1 MHCSKELTFEEC
13 ELAILR
19 VNVDKMEKKQGKIL
33 VDSPE
38 IQKILDIL
46 KSFISKKKL
55 IIYGG
60 TAINNILPA
69 TDRFYDYNYEL
80 PDYDFFSKNAL
91 EDSKELA
98 DLYTKKGFT
107 SVEAKAGV
115 HHGTYKVFVNNTG
128 IADITFLH
136 PEIFKTIMKDAI
148 QKDQLLYAPP
158 NFLRQS
164 MYLELSRP
172 EGDIDR
178 WEKVLKRLIL
188 LNKYFPLKVK
198 KCKQIQRGMSNRYI
212 EKKIFKLVKN
222 SFIEQKLI
230 FIGGF
235 ANALYAQY
243 LPHQKI
249 FPFPDFDV
257 LSEEPLKTC
266 QIIKE
271 LLEKENLKVTINTYP
286 PIGELIGEHYSIQV
300 DDEYISFVYKPV
312 ACHSYNEIE
321 LGKDKIRIGTIDT
334 LLSFYMAF
342 MYADREYYD
351 TSRLLCL
358 STMLFNIQ
366 QKHRLRQSGLLKRFS
381 LSCYGVQPSLSDI
394 RDEKTKKRKE
404 LQPNTREYEEWFLY
418 YNPSQ
423 KKSKKKNK
431 TQKKIHKK

>member
-1 MHCSKELTFEEC
+1 MYCSKELTFEEC

-19 VNVDKMEKKQGKIL
+19 VNVDKMEKRQGKIL
-33 VDSPE
+33 VNSPE
-38 IQKILDIL
+38 MQEILDIL
-46 KSFISKKKL
+46 KNFISKKKL

-98 DLYTKKGFT
+98 DIYAKKGFT

-136 PEIFKTIMKDAI
+136 PDIFKSIMKDAI
-148 QKDQLLYAPP
+148 HKDSLIYAPP

-172 EGDIDR
+172 EGDVER
-178 WEKVLKRLIL
+178 WEKVLKRLTL
-188 LNKYFPLKVK
+188 LNKYFPLKLT
-198 KCKQIQRGMSNRYI
+198 KCNQIQRGMSSNHGI
-212 EKKIFKLVKN
+212 EKKIFKLVKDC
-222 SFIEQKLI
+222 FIQEKLI

-243 LPHQKI
+243 LPRQKLH
-249 FPFPDFDV
+249 PFPDFDV
-257 LSEEPLKTC
+257 LSENPLKTC
-266 QIIKE
+266 QTVKE
-271 LLEKENLKVTINTYP
+271 LLEKENLKITINTYP

-300 DDEYISFVYKPV
+300 EDEYISFVYKPV

-358 STMLFNIQ
+358 STMLFTIQ

-381 LSCYGVQPSLSDI
+381 LSCYGTQPTLSDM
-394 RDEKTKKRKE
+394 RNEKTKKRKE
-404 LQPNTREYEEWFLY
+404 LKPNTKEYEEWFLY
-418 YNPSQ
+418 YIPT
-423 KKSKKKNK
+423 KSKKNKINK
-431 TQKKIHKK
+431 TKKTNKK